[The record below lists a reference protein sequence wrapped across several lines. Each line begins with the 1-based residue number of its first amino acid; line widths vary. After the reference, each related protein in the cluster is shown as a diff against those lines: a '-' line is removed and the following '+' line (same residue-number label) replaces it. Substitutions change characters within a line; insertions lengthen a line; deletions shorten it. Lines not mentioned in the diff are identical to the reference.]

1 MKTNGLSARARGV
14 LALVRRDPGVS
25 RAALIRETGL
35 SGTAI
40 FRATEELEA
49 AGLVRSG
56 DPVVAGRGQ
65 PSAAIHIEP
74 DAAFSLGL
82 SVMTDRADVVLLD
95 LAGTVRARREVTL
108 PGMPRVAMLDEA
120 VRFGNDYLNDAGIDR
135 RRLLGLGVAVA
146 GYFVDAGTVNPA
158 PELEEWALVALDTA
172 IARHLAMPV
181 AVENIASAAALG
193 ERLLGIGMRHESF
206 CYINVAAGFGAGI
219 VVDGKLLRGR
229 HGNAGEIGG
238 LFLSSGRVTPN
249 LTTLRECLAAHGTHC
264 SSISDMVARF
274 DPDWPGVAPWLVE
287 HQPSFSFLFGALRL
301 MLDSEALIL
310 GGRLPRALAQRI
322 VEGIDWP
329 ENHWPIRRERRAPA
343 TITEVASLEPELS
356 GPLGAAA
363 LIFHRTLFA

>member
-1 MKTNGLSARARGV
+1 M
-14 LALVRRDPGVS
+14 VRRHGRVS
-25 RAALIRETGL
+25 RAVLIRESGL

-56 DPVVAGRGQ
+56 DPVIAGRGQ
-65 PSAAIHIEP
+65 PSTSIEIEP

-82 SVMTDRADVVLLD
+82 SVMTDRADVVLVD

-108 PGMPRVAMLDEA
+108 PGMPRGAMLDAA
-120 VRFGNDYLNDAGIDR
+120 VRFGTDYLAQAGVDR

-146 GYFVDAGTVNPA
+146 GYFVDPGTVNPA
-158 PELEEWALVALDTA
+158 PELEEWALVALDA
-172 IARHLAMPV
+172 EIARQVALPV

-193 ERLLGIGMRHESF
+193 ERLLGVGARYASF

-219 VVDGKLLRGR
+219 VVDGALLRGR

-238 LFLSSGRVTPN
+238 LFLSSGRITPN
-249 LTTLRECLAAHGTHC
+249 LATLHDCLAAHGTRC
-264 SSISDMVARF
+264 DGISDMVARF
-274 DPDWPGVAPWLVE
+274 DPQWPGVDAWVAA
-287 HQPSFSFLFGALRL
+287 HQPSFSYLFGALRL
-301 MLDSEALIL
+301 TLDCEALIL

-322 VEGIDWP
+322 LDGIDWP
-329 ENHWPIRRERRAPA
+329 ENHWPIRRGRRAPA
-343 TITEVASLEPELS
+343 TLTQVAGLEPELS

-363 LIFHRTLFA
+363 LIFHQTLFA